1 MPASKIIRRAA
12 VIGACLL
19 ASACVET
26 DKTSL
31 ALSGS
36 SSLATETASSN
47 TPDLG
52 SPQPK
57 HAAYRCDGGATL
69 MIDNRVTTVSL
80 VDPDGET
87 LELPAAP
94 ASQRSRYGQTP
105 YALVLDGNEA
115 LYMKSGKEPVIC
127 RR

>member
-1 MPASKIIRRAA
+1 M
-12 VIGACLL
+12 
-19 ASACVET
+19 
-26 DKTSL
+26 
-31 ALSGS
+31 SGS
-36 SSLATETASSN
+36 SPLATETALSS

-57 HAAYRCDGGATL
+57 HAAYRCEGGATL
-69 MIDNRVTTVSL
+69 MIDNRITAVSL
-80 VDPDGET
+80 VDPDGDMV
-87 LELPAAP
+87 ELPAAP

-115 LYMKSGKEPVIC
+115 LYMKSGKEPVNC